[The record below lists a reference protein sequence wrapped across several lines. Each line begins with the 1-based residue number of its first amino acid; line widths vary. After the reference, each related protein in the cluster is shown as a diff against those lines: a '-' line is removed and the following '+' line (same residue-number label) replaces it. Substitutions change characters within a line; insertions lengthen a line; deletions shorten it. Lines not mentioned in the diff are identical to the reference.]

1 MTKYVSF
8 KRSFKIFQW
17 ILVLIIIFSTFLGY
31 QFYNINLQTQ
41 KIENKRLW
49 LVTKLNQYHSR
60 TDSLSFF
67 AEQYISNSE
76 FSYLE
81 QYNRLKQK
89 KIRLDYNFN
98 ANAKPNSAS
107 VYQPFLSNEKRLIK
121 QIIDTEFRLRELER
135 IAIKNK
141 EQQLKGYRTFIPLN
155 NIITTREYT
164 SQNLSLV
171 ALVEEVLSLV
181 NKRYQQEIS
190 NLEIQRSNHALAIP
204 GILVLNLILLFFSF
218 YYMNKRMDQYHRE
231 LKSLTLKDF
240 LTGVHNRKYLMEAGP
255 LLLGVNKREA
265 TQVAVIMLDI
275 DHFKKINDQH
285 GHSIGDQVLKVFC
298 DSISIRLR
306 QGDVFSRIGG
316 EEFVLLLNNVNA
328 DDAEYYA
335 NELRSML
342 SYGTFK
348 TQQHTIEYTVSMG
361 VAMSDGNYDL
371 AELLCLADSALYQ
384 AKKSG
389 RNKVVMYEEGGNIFT
404 GVTV

>member
-8 KRSFKIFQW
+8 KLSFKIFQW

-31 QFYNINLQTQ
+31 QFYKINIQAQ
-41 KIENKRLW
+41 KTENKRLW

-67 AEQYISNSE
+67 AEQYISSSE
-76 FSYLE
+76 LSYLE
-81 QYNRLKQK
+81 QYHRLRQK
-89 KIRLDYNFN
+89 KIRLVYNIN
-98 ANAKPNSAS
+98 LPVKSTSHTA
-107 VYQPFLSNEKRLIK
+107 YQPFVSNEKRLIK
-121 QIIDTEFRLRELER
+121 QIVDSEFRLRELER
-135 IAIKNK
+135 ISIVNK
-141 EQQLKGYRTFIPLN
+141 ERQLKGYRTFIPIN
-155 NIITTREYT
+155 NKLTTREYT
-164 SQNLSLV
+164 SLNLNLV
-171 ALVEEVLSLV
+171 ALIEKVISLV
-181 NKRYQQEIS
+181 HKRYQQEIS
-190 NLEIQRSNHALAIP
+190 NLEAQRSNHALAIP

-218 YYMNKRMDQYHRE
+218 YYMNRRMDQYHRE

-240 LTGVHNRKYLMEAGP
+240 LTGAHNRKYLMEAGP

-285 GHSIGDQVLKVFC
+285 GHSIGDQVLKLFC
-298 DSISIRLR
+298 DSISIRIR
-306 QGDVFSRIGG
+306 QGDIFSRIGG

-328 DDAEYYA
+328 GDAEHYA

-342 SYGTFK
+342 SCGTFK
-348 TQQHTIEYTVSMG
+348 TQQHIIEYTVSMG
-361 VAMSDGNYDL
+361 IAMSDGNYDL